1 MKRSEI
7 VKKLEAY
14 LGITGISSYAS
25 AEQTLQFLEDN
36 GMVHHYPWDPEKEP
50 KPLPVEV
57 QIQVLVGDH
66 MGWTGPQAREW
77 YYLMNPLLGG
87 LSPYMMVQQ
96 GRQDKL
102 IQWINNQ
109 IDENTVDVRI
119 TPPDQ
124 FSSLN
129 KNIALNFMN
138 ENIKPSKKLRKALKG
153 KKKS

>member
-1 MKRSEI
+1 MKRSEM

-25 AEQTLQFLEDN
+25 AEQTLQFLEDQ
-36 GMVHHYPWDPEKEP
+36 GMTHHYGWDPEKEP

-109 IDENTVDVRI
+109 MDENTVDVRI